1 MSQVDGRILRSQKSQ
16 TLILESIINL
26 INKGNY
32 YPTADQ
38 VAKESGI
45 AIRTVFRQ
53 FADMES
59 LLMKVDEL
67 INIKILK
74 VLDIPSRRG
83 PYPESLNFYED
94 ITPLEIIPKKE
105 SSNIDIKFV
114 ERVGRPTKRER
125 RQTDRLMGRD

>member
-1 MSQVDGRILRSQKSQ
+1 MISNNLEKNTLRLDIYLYYIRIFKSRSIATKFVLTNRLRISGQVTQKPHKMISVGDVL
-16 TLILESIINL
+16 TMTIN
-26 INKGNY
+26 
-32 YPTADQ
+32 D
-38 VAKESGI
+38 
-45 AIRTVFRQ
+45 
-53 FADMES
+53 
-59 LLMKVDEL
+59 
-67 INIKILK
+67 NIKILK

-94 ITPLEIIPKKE
+94 ITPIEIIPKKE

>member
-1 MSQVDGRILRSQKSQ
+1 MISN
-16 TLILESIINL
+16 ILEKKTLRLDIYLYYIRIFKSRSLATKFVLTNRLRISGQVTQKPHKMISVGDVLTLTIN
-26 INKGNY
+26 
-32 YPTADQ
+32 D
-38 VAKESGI
+38 
-45 AIRTVFRQ
+45 
-53 FADMES
+53 
-59 LLMKVDEL
+59 
-67 INIKILK
+67 NIKILK

-94 ITPLEIIPKKE
+94 ITPIEIISKKE